1 MSLRFVTK
9 SIHAYLD
16 YPVAFAL
23 IGLPFILGLGAT
35 NPFALWLSVG
45 TGTAA
50 LILTLLTDHQ
60 FGVLRVL
67 PYNFHLAVDG
77 AVGALFL
84 FAPFLFGFTG
94 VDAAYYWANGIAVAI
109 VVSLHKPEAEMAPA

>member
-23 IGLPFILGLGAT
+23 IGLPFILGLGAA
-35 NPFALWLSVG
+35 NPLALWLSVG
-45 TGTAA
+45 TGAAA

-67 PYNFHLAVDG
+67 PYSLHLAVDG

-84 FAPFLFGFTG
+84 LAPFLFGFTG
-94 VDAAYYWANGIAVAI
+94 LDAAYYFANGLAVAI
-109 VVSLHKPEAEMAPA
+109 VVSLHKPETEMATA

>member
-45 TGTAA
+45 TGAAA

-67 PYNFHLAVDG
+67 PYSFHLAVDG

-94 VDAAYYWANGIAVAI
+94 LDAAYYWANGIAVAI